1 MRMSMGEFDRVVRR
15 ALKRIPREIRGHM
28 TNILI
33 TVKERPSPE
42 MLDLLGISPGDPPP
56 LGLYMGSSLMER
68 SETYPPLYPDTIFI
82 FQEPLEEMCR
92 TVRELEQQIEITVV
106 HEVAHFVGIDDERL
120 AELGYG

>member
-1 MRMSMGEFDRVVRR
+1 MSAAEFDRVVRR
-15 ALKRIPREIRGHM
+15 ALKRIPREIRRHM
-28 TNILI
+28 KNILI
-33 TVKERPSPE
+33 TVRERPSPE
-42 MLDLLGISPGDPPP
+42 MLERLGMSPADPPP

-68 SETYPPLYPDTIFI
+68 SETFPPLYPDTIFI